1 MVEGRCPG
9 RGWSEFSPA
18 ANLLRPY
25 RLITFTGQRILLGV
39 VTPPSPLRSC
49 TR

>member
-1 MVEGRCPG
+1 MVEGRCRG
-9 RGWSEFSPA
+9 RGWSASSPA
-18 ANLLRPY
+18 ANLLRPC
-25 RLITFTGQRILLGV
+25 RLITFMGQRILLGA

>member
-1 MVEGRCPG
+1 MVEGRCLG

-18 ANLLRPY
+18 GNLLRPY
-25 RLITFTGQRILLGV
+25 RLITFMDQRILLGA